1 MSEDPIVE
9 EARSA
14 GQAYIESFRGDR
26 AALLADLRRRARD
39 EGRSPVALLPK
50 PPEQEQAPTKKA
62 G

>member
-9 EARSA
+9 EARKA

-26 AALLADLRRRARD
+26 AALLADLRRRAHD
-39 EGRSPVALLPK
+39 EGRSPISLPPK
-50 PPEQEQAPTKKA
+50 PPEQEQPQTKKA

>member
-9 EARSA
+9 EVRSA

-26 AALLADLRRRARD
+26 AALLADLRRRAQN
-39 EGRSPVALLPK
+39 EGRHLVSLPPK
-50 PPEQEQAPTKKA
+50 PPEQEQPQRA